1 MKKFL
6 FTLTFFALS
15 FSSMG
20 QYDISFSSNVRY
32 GKAFM
37 AYYMGKNLN
46 VQDSAII
53 PSSGTVR
60 FVNKEKVPG
69 GIYTIVFGNNK
80 FSADFLLTANAK
92 LKIISDTTDL
102 SRTNISGNEDNNIFT
117 QYQNFVAEK
126 GKLLGAERRAYEMST
141 TRQDSAMHEAN
152 YTKLNTEL
160 NAYRQNLIDNNPTA
174 MISGLLLA
182 MKGGPLPVKAAYTS
196 ADSLENFLF
205 YKAHYWDDFAFN
217 DGRLVRT
224 PFFIP
229 RLENYYRVVM
239 QQMPADSIIE
249 DIDYKLLLARTA
261 PEMYKY
267 LLNWLTDEYINPKY
281 MGQDAV
287 FVHLF
292 QKYHSQGE
300 TSWLNEKQIKTIT
313 DRAYMQMSNLI
324 GVKAADLKMMNWKE
338 QPTSLYNTKADYTV
352 LLFWDPTCGHCKQEL
367 PRIDSIYN
375 ANWKAKGVKI
385 FAVLSENQHPLWLS
399 YIKENKLEDWT
410 HVYQTAA
417 MIEQEKNSAVAGYRQ
432 LFDVIQT
439 PTILLLDADKNIIA
453 KKLSIE
459 QLNEFLTVKTLK
471 GKN

>member
-1 MKKFL
+1 M
-6 FTLTFFALS
+6 A
-15 FSSMG
+15 

-32 GKAFM
+32 GKAYM

-46 VQDSAII
+46 VQDSASILN
-53 PSSGTVR
+53 SGTVR

-102 SRTNISGNEDNNIFT
+102 SKTNIIGNEDNLLFT

-126 GKLLGAERRAYEMST
+126 GKELGAERKAYETST
-141 TRQDSAMHEAN
+141 TKQDSAIHEAN
-152 YTKLNTEL
+152 YLKLNTEL
-160 NAYRQNLIDNNPTA
+160 NNYRQDLINTKPTA

-182 MKGGPLPVKAAYTS
+182 MKGGPLPAKQAYTS

-205 YKAHYWDDFAFN
+205 YKTHYWDDFAFN
-217 DGRLVRT
+217 DERLVRT

-292 QKYHSQGE
+292 EKYHSKGMS
-300 TSWLNEKQIKTIT
+300 SWLNDKQMKSIT

-338 QPTSLYNTKADYTV
+338 QPTSLYDTKADYTL
-352 LLFWDPTCGHCKQEL
+352 LLFWDPTCGHCKEEL

-375 ANWKAKGVKI
+375 ATWRAKGVKI

-417 MIEQEKNSAVAGYRQ
+417 MMEQEKNSSLPGFRQ
-432 LFDVIQT
+432 LFDVTQT
-439 PTILLLDADKNIIA
+439 PTMLLLDADKNIMA
-453 KKLSIE
+453 KKLSME
-459 QLNEFLTVKTLK
+459 QLNEFLKVKTLREK
-471 GKN
+471 K